1 MFCRSL
7 FVVLFIVF
15 YVSLPF
21 TSYYTFTIFKR
32 FPLEYFVIDTFGFI
46 KLFCSLDDT
55 DFMCKT
61 LYCVQWL
68 FSGENIFFK

>member
-7 FVVLFIVF
+7 FVVLFIVLD
-15 YVSLPF
+15 VLLPF

-46 KLFCSLDDT
+46 KLFCSLDDAYV
-55 DFMCKT
+55 MYKK

-68 FSGENIFFK
+68 FSGEQIFFK